1 MTLLL
6 DEFDLNAILA
16 PIPGDTPV
24 GIDMRQD
31 YSPTSVY
38 FRLRDARAE
47 ARDAERQA
55 ESEGGEDAMPTHWR
69 TVHSLAVK
77 ALTDDAKDLEVASW
91 LTEALVRTGGLRGL
105 STGAAVIA
113 GLVNGFWDDVFPMP
127 DEDGMET
134 RVGPVAGLAGQGY
147 DGTLMQPLRKSLLFR
162 RPDGTPFS
170 LWQYQ
175 STIELSGI
183 TDTTRRTQR
192 IEAGVVPY
200 DDVEKEARM
209 AGAGH
214 WARQRQEIEG
224 ALESWAAM
232 TTALDANAADASPS
246 TTRVRDL
253 LQMMLEI
260 CDKFGPAQAA
270 AETAAAPTTLDAA
283 APGPVAGVAVAAG
296 VPGPIAGREQALRQL
311 GEVAAW
317 FKRNEPHSPLAYTLD
332 EAVRRGRMTWPE
344 LVEELI
350 PDESTRNA
358 LLMSLGIK
366 PVVAE
371 G

>member
-6 DEFDLNAILA
+6 DEFDLDAILV
-16 PIPGDTPV
+16 PIPGDAPV

-69 TVHSLAVK
+69 TVQSLAVK
-77 ALTDDAKDLEVASW
+77 ALKESAKDLEVASW

-105 STGAAVIA
+105 STGAAVIT
-113 GLVNGFWDDVFPMP
+113 GLITNFWDDIFPTP

-147 DGTLMQPLRKSLLFR
+147 DGTLMQPLRKSTLFR

-183 TDTTRRTQR
+183 TDSTRRSQR

-209 AGAGH
+209 AGAPH
-214 WARQRQEIEG
+214 WTRQRQEIEG
-224 ALESWAAM
+224 ALESWADM
-232 TTALDANAADASPS
+232 TTALDARAADASPS

-260 CDKFGPAQAA
+260 CNKFAPSNAA
-270 AETAAAPTTLDAA
+270 SEEPAAPATMETA
-283 APGPVAGVAVAAG
+283 APGPMGVAVATG
-296 VPGPIAGREQALRQL
+296 VPGAIAGREQALRQL

-366 PVVAE
+366 PVVSE

>member
-1 MTLLL
+1 MTLLI
-6 DEFDLNAILA
+6 DDFDLEAVLA
-16 PIPGDTPV
+16 PIPGDAPV
-24 GIDMRQD
+24 GTDLRQD
-31 YSPTSVY
+31 YAPTSVY
-38 FRLRDARAE
+38 FRLRDARSE

-55 ESEGGEDAMPTHWR
+55 ESEGGDEAIPTHWR
-69 TVHSLAVK
+69 TVQSLAVK
-77 ALTDDAKDLEVASW
+77 ALKESAKDLEVATW
-91 LTEALVRTGGLRGL
+91 LTESLVRTAGLRGL
-105 STGAAVIA
+105 STGAAVIT
-113 GLVNGFWDDVFPMP
+113 GLIKGFWDDIFPIP

-134 RVGPVAGLAGQGY
+134 RVGPLAGLAGQGY
-147 DGTLMQPLRKSLLFR
+147 DGTLMQPLRKSMLFR

-175 STIELSGI
+175 STVELSGI
-183 TDTTRRTQR
+183 TDTTRRNQR

-214 WARQRQEIEG
+214 WIRQRQEIEG
-224 ALESWAAM
+224 ALASWSDM
-232 TTALDANAADASPS
+232 TTVLDASAAGASPS
-246 TTRVRDL
+246 TARVRDV

-260 CDKFGPAQAA
+260 CNKFAPAEAATEEPATAADMAA
-270 AETAAAPTTLDAA
+270 AAST
-283 APGPVAGVAVAAG
+283 PGGAPVATGT
-296 VPGPIAGREQALRQL
+296 PGPIVGREQALRQL
-311 GEVAAW
+311 GEIAAW

-332 EAVRRGRMTWPE
+332 EAVRRGRMTWPD

-366 PVVAE
+366 PVVPE